1 MWSLS
6 KSDSGGE
13 SAFGGGGFRR
23 WHGESKCPMEFTMIE
38 TFISEGEEWNSL
50 RSDKTFHSCLP
61 CIVHDIIFVFRKNK
75 RKIKVKRLRNGQDR

>member
-50 RSDKTFHSCLP
+50 RSDKTFHSCLG
-61 CIVHDIIFVFRKNK
+61 FSGSALKLER
-75 RKIKVKRLRNGQDR
+75 IKAPMT